1 MPLTGTATTWR
12 NALITAIGINF
23 TGMSVDEENLVK
35 NAWLAICQTH
45 INHLTGNTLV
55 STTVT
60 GVTSTGTPGG
70 PLPIVSQPGTGGI
83 S

>member
-1 MPLTGTATTWR
+1 MALTGTAATWAASIIAAIDTTGLT
-12 NALITAIGINF
+12 AGEITTIQ
-23 TGMSVDEENLVK
+23 D
-35 NAWLAICQTH
+35 AWETILGVH